1 MDDSKSESFAEC
13 QWIYDESRML
23 WINLGI
29 NDYVLNEKLEE
40 GKKMYSQKFE
50 KAFEYVIQ
58 NEGGYVFDKNDP
70 GGETKFGITKKSYPA
85 LNIRDLTLED
95 AKKIYYRDYW
105 IKGRFEEI
113 SSDLVAT
120 QVLDFSVNLGIR
132 AAVRVLQR
140 ALRSVG
146 INVQEDG
153 LMGPQTLFAASNS
166 EPSCLLAAIKSEAAG
181 YYRQIAAKNPS
192 QQKFL
197 KGWLNRAY
205 RVI

>member
-1 MDDSKSESFAEC
+1 
-13 QWIYDESRML
+13 
-23 WINLGI
+23 
-29 NDYVLNEKLEE
+29 
-40 GKKMYSQKFE
+40 MYSQKFE

-58 NEGGYVFDKNDP
+58 NEGGYVFEKNDP

-95 AKKIYYRDYW
+95 AKKIYYQDFW
-105 IKGRFEEI
+105 QKGRFEEI
-113 SSDLVAT
+113 SSDLVAM

-132 AAVRVLQR
+132 AAVIVLQR

-166 EPSCLLAAIKSEAAG
+166 EPRCLLAAIKSEAAG
-181 YYRQIAAKNPS
+181 YYRQIVAKNPS

>member
-1 MDDSKSESFAEC
+1 
-13 QWIYDESRML
+13 
-23 WINLGI
+23 
-29 NDYVLNEKLEE
+29 
-40 GKKMYSQKFE
+40 MYSRKFE

-70 GGETKFGITKKSYPA
+70 GGETKFGITKRSYPS

-95 AKKIYYRDYW
+95 AKKIYYRDFW
-105 IKGRFEEI
+105 QKGKFEEI
-113 SSDLVAT
+113 SDDLIAM
-120 QVLDFSVNLGIR
+120 QVFDLSVNLGIR
-132 AAVRVLQR
+132 SAVIVLQR

-146 INVQEDG
+146 KNVQEDG
-153 LMGPQTLFAASNS
+153 LMGSQTLLATTDS
-166 EPSCLLAAIKSEAAG
+166 EPRCLLAAIKSEAAG

-205 RVI
+205 RAILF

>member
-1 MDDSKSESFAEC
+1 
-13 QWIYDESRML
+13 
-23 WINLGI
+23 
-29 NDYVLNEKLEE
+29 
-40 GKKMYSQKFE
+40 MYSKKFE

-70 GGETKFGITKKSYPA
+70 GGETKFGISKRSYPA
-85 LNIRDLTLED
+85 LNIKDLTLED
-95 AKKIYYRDYW
+95 AKKIYYRDFW
-105 IKGRFEEI
+105 QKGKFEEI
-113 SSDLVAT
+113 LDDLVAT
-120 QVLDFSVNLGIR
+120 QVFDFSVNLGIR
-132 AAVRVLQR
+132 ASVIVLQR

-153 LMGPQTLFAASNS
+153 LMGSQTLYAASNS
-166 EPSCLLAAIKSEAAG
+166 DPRCLLAAIKSEAAG